1 VTQDQFREKQP
12 QDLEN
17 GLGCMPTYY
26 DLLDLASTATL
37 EQIRRAYRL
46 KSKLYHPDT
55 TALPREIAIQKF
67 RELNKAYAVLS
78 NPEHRIWYD
87 TQPKTFE
94 SGGFSNS
101 IQNPTQRT
109 PKVRTSAVGL
119 DPTERP
125 LSPGELF
132 ALFLLGVTFL
142 VCLVVAIVLGIARGE
157 MVLHS
162 PAQATVLKDVMP
174 ALISHGSPKE
184 VPSVSRSSRS
194 SDGKKQ
200 QLPVKKK
207 PLVPSQSQSQ
217 KPPSIGQ
224 PSR

>member
-1 VTQDQFREKQP
+1 MTQDQFREKQP
-12 QDLEN
+12 QDLEHS
-17 GLGCMPTYY
+17 LGYMPTYY

-55 TALPREIAIQKF
+55 TTLPRDIAIQKF

-87 TQPKTFE
+87 SQPKTFE

-101 IQNPTQRT
+101 IQTPAQRI
-109 PKVRTSAVGL
+109 PKVQTSAAGL

-162 PAQATVLKDVMP
+162 PARATVFKDVTP
-174 ALISHGSPKE
+174 ALVSRSSPKQA
-184 VPSVSRSSRS
+184 PSVSRLSRS
-194 SDGKKQ
+194 SDRKQ
-200 QLPVKKK
+200 QHPVKKN
-207 PLVPSQSQSQ
+207 PLVPSQPQSQ

-224 PSR
+224 PIR

>member
-1 VTQDQFREKQP
+1 VTQDQFRDKQP
-12 QDLEN
+12 QDLEQN
-17 GLGCMPTYY
+17 LGLMPTYY

-55 TALPREIAIQKF
+55 TTLPREIAIQKF
-67 RELNKAYAVLS
+67 RELNKAYAILS
-78 NPEHRIWYD
+78 NPEHRTCYD
-87 TQPKTFE
+87 AQSQPFD
-94 SGGFSNS
+94 SSGFSNS
-101 IQNPTQRT
+101 IQTPLERNPKT
-109 PKVRTSAVGL
+109 RTSSAGL

-162 PAQATVLKDVMP
+162 PAHATVPKGITP
-174 ALISHGSPKE
+174 ALGSHTSPQQA
-184 VPSVSRSSRS
+184 PSTSRLSHPSIPE
-194 SDGKKQ
+194 K
-200 QLPVKKK
+200 QLPTKKK
-207 PLVPSQSQSQ
+207 HLMTPQSPSQKLQSIR
-217 KPPSIGQ
+217 PPT
-224 PSR
+224 R

>member
-1 VTQDQFREKQP
+1 VTQDQFRDKQP

-17 GLGCMPTYY
+17 SLGFMPTYY

-55 TALPREIAIQKF
+55 TTLPRDIAIQKF

-78 NPEHRIWYD
+78 NPEHRSWYD
-87 TQPKTFE
+87 TQPKSFE
-94 SGGFSNS
+94 SIGLSSS
-101 IQNPTQRT
+101 IQPSTQRN
-109 PKVRTSAVGL
+109 PKARTASAGL

-125 LSPGELF
+125 LSPGEIF
-132 ALFLLGVTFL
+132 ALFLLGVTFV

-162 PAQATVLKDVMP
+162 PAQATVLKDIPVLGLNRVPKQSP
-174 ALISHGSPKE
+174 AVSLLSR
-184 VPSVSRSSRS
+184 PSVPE
-194 SDGKKQ
+194 KQ
-200 QLPVKKK
+200 VSVKKK
-207 PLVPSQSQSQ
+207 SLVTAPPQSQ
-217 KPPSIGQ
+217 KLPLIRQ
-224 PSR
+224 PIR